1 MRMTTID
8 PTTDRVPSQTRAR
21 ARRRCR
27 RAVDAV
33 AGGLRRGVPV
43 SLVESNVDCLDY
55 DAPGWARRAVR
66 QEATQ

>member
-1 MRMTTID
+1 MRMNTID

-43 SLVESNVDCLDY
+43 AVVEAQIDCFDY